1 MLMPDTIPVLP
12 GLLLGVMLSIV
23 AVALWQEKDDD

>member
-12 GLLLGVMLSIV
+12 GLIVGAMLTIA